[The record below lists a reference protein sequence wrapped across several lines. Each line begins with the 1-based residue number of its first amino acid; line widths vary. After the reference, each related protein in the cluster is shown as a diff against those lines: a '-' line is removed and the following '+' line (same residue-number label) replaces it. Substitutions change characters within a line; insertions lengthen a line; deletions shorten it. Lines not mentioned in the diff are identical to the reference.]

1 MSDSSEFVESPLI
14 LPNTIVER
22 EYQSQIFQ
30 GCVDKSCLVSLPTGL
45 GKTVIFLRLASKK
58 LFEMKESFILLLA
71 PTRPLVQQHYD
82 TLQETLDIPADD
94 ILQISGEVKQEE
106 RSNKYKSSKI
116 IVATPQTIKNDL
128 IHQRLS
134 LENCSLICFDEAHRA
149 AGEYPYSFVA
159 DVYVRQNKAPHLLA
173 ITASPAKNEEKLE
186 ELLKTLHLEQYIFRD
201 ESSEDVLPYVQD
213 IQEKRIFIQLAPELE
228 KVATL
233 IHHIY
238 KELLTKLKKSKVIKS
253 SSPRKTKRTDL
264 LKAMNNLEKTYKGG
278 RESLT
283 DYYICKG
290 LLGNCIRLSH
300 CIELLETQGPIIL
313 SQYLDKLL
321 KEVSSKKASK
331 TLTNLVQSELFQQV
345 RYEVKNLEL
354 LGVEHPKLIYAV
366 KEIEKTLIASDQS
379 RVLIFVNFRKTANF
393 LSKKLSEN
401 EIIKAHPFIGQ
412 ATRGKDKGISQKQQV
427 ALLEKFKNGEY
438 NTLIATSVAEEG
450 LDIAQCDLVLFYDTV
465 PSAIRAIQRRGRT
478 GRKRAGKVVYLITKG
493 TIDEGYFW
501 ANRVQERKMR
511 EVWQNREK
519 KQKRGRQ
526 TKYQK
531 TLLQSKQDANG
542 SSSGGSI
549 VSQTPI
555 PKKEGVLETDVLDDI
570 LSSVTPEHEQDE
582 NNSESKDFDQLS
594 SNSSDIDIKGVEKR
608 TQLEKSIKMKVTEES
623 VNSVR
628 KTKQTEGD
636 FVSIRVKAGIPSDF
650 LTILSRECKTIVDSG
665 LSADFVVTENVGI
678 VRMLLH
684 DFAQK
689 KIDKTLVQY
698 IIELMNSYTKF
709 IIVVE
714 GKTSEKITSVVL
726 NKIIASVLA
735 SISVAIIR
743 TNDREDSVEIIK
755 GIAERCQKEKR
766 NTSIRQLK
774 SDSVKEQQIFF
785 ISGLPGIGR
794 KEAELLL
801 EHFYSPYN
809 VANADI
815 QGLKKVKRIG
825 EKKATRIYEV
835 MTGEN
840 LQSKERNQVNLNID
854 PKEIIEG
861 ENSGEIIIDYRE
873 NVGKLISRLLE
884 HTKIDIKRLDV
895 GDYLVKRRFA
905 IERKTGIDF
914 AKSIID
920 KRLFGQIYSTRKVF
934 HNTILV
940 IEDMEKMYNGNLHPK
955 AIRNAIASILVDF
968 SIPVVYTKDSEET
981 ADFILTLKDLARG
994 DPLDYE
1000 AIAIKASS
1008 IKIEQE
1014 QRYLVGGLPGIDSER
1029 TKLLLQHVGSPK
1041 GIANADVND
1050 LLKIKGIGERLAQT
1064 VYEIL
1069 KEDIHF
1075 ENVTDN

>member
-1 MSDSSEFVESPLI
+1 MSNSSEFVESPLI

-58 LFEMKESFILLLA
+58 LFEMKGSFILLLA
-71 PTRPLVQQHYD
+71 PTRPLVQQHFN

-106 RSNKYKSSKI
+106 RSSKYKSSKI

-173 ITASPAKNEEKLE
+173 ITASPAKNEERLE

-201 ESSEDVLPYVQD
+201 ETSEDVLPYVQD
-213 IQEKRIFIQLAPELE
+213 IQEKRIFIQLTPELE

-238 KELLTKLKKSKVIKS
+238 KDLLTKLKKSKVIKS
-253 SSPRKTKRTDL
+253 SSPRKIKRTDL
-264 LKAMNNLEKTYKGG
+264 LKAMNNLEKIYKGG
-278 RESLT
+278 KESLT

-313 SQYLDKLL
+313 SHYLDKLL

-366 KEIEKTLIASDQS
+366 KEIEKTLITSDQS
-379 RVLIFVNFRKTANF
+379 RVLIFVNFRKTATF

-412 ATRGKDKGISQKQQV
+412 ATRGKERGISQKQQV
-427 ALLEKFKNGEY
+427 ALLEKFKTGEY

-493 TIDEGYFW
+493 TVDEGYFW

-519 KQKRGRQ
+519 KQKRGRP

-531 TLLQSKQDANG
+531 TLLQSKQSANG
-542 SSSGGSI
+542 SSSSGI
-549 VSQTPI
+549 VSQTSL
-555 PKKEGVLETDVLDDI
+555 PKKEEVLEADVLDDI
-570 LSSVTPEHEQDE
+570 LSSVTPEHEQHGK
-582 NNSESKDFDQLS
+582 NSESKDFGQLS
-594 SNSSDIDIKGVEKR
+594 SYSPDTKGVEKR

-636 FVSIRVKAGIPSDF
+636 FVSIRVRAGISSDF
-650 LTILSRECKTIVDSG
+650 LTILSRECKTIVDNG

-698 IIELMNSYTKF
+698 IIELMNSYAKL

-714 GKTSEKITSVVL
+714 GKTNERITSIVL

-766 NTSIRQLK
+766 STSIRQLK
-774 SDSVKEQQIFF
+774 SDSVKEQQLFF

-801 EHFYSPYN
+801 AHFYSPYN

-815 QGLKKVKRIG
+815 QGLKEVKRIG

-840 LQSKERNQVNLNID
+840 LHSKERNQVNLNVD
-854 PKEIIEG
+854 PKEVIEG
-861 ENSGEIIIDYRE
+861 ENSSEIIIDHRE

-895 GDYLVKRRFA
+895 GDYLVKKRFA
-905 IERKTGIDF
+905 IERKTGVDF

-1029 TKLLLQHVGSPK
+1029 TKLLLQHIGSPK

-1050 LLKIKGIGERLAQT
+1050 LLKIKGIGEKLAHT

-1075 ENVTDN
+1075 ENMTDN